1 MGNNPR
7 EQFLTRIRLALA
19 GEVRPAPPVTSEKR
33 AARLARGMRP
43 GGLEQFAGA
52 LEGLGVAYDL
62 AANAAE
68 AREAV
73 VRALE
78 AASAVQA
85 AVWEH
90 PLFEAVDLEG
100 ILAEHDVEAL
110 RPPQLQGAGGQGAR
124 LCPKLADAE
133 IGITAADA
141 ALAASGTLILR
152 IGAGRER
159 AVSLLPPIHLAILAA
174 SNLYAGTADLAPLLE
189 SWSEDGLPSA
199 VHCVT
204 GPSSTGDIEYNL
216 VKGMH
221 GPLAVRVVVLAW
233 L

>member
-1 MGNNPR
+1 MENNSR
-7 EQFLTRIRLALA
+7 ELFLTRVRAALA
-19 GEVRPAPPVTSEKR
+19 DEVRPAPPVSPKR
-33 AARLARGMRP
+33 RADRLARGMRP
-43 GGLEQFAGA
+43 GGLERFADA
-52 LEGLGVAYDL
+52 LQGLGVAFDQ

-73 VRALE
+73 IRALL
-78 AASAVQA
+78 AADAAQA

-90 PLFEAVDLEG
+90 PLLEPINLAG
-100 ILAEHDVEAL
+100 VLAEKDVEAL
-110 RPPQLQGAGGQGAR
+110 RPQSLQGADGQGDR
-124 LCPKLADAE
+124 LCPKLAGAQ

-141 ALAASGTLILR
+141 ALAESGTLILR
-152 IGAGRER
+152 IGLGRER
-159 AVSLLPPIHLAILAA
+159 AVSLLPPVHLAILAA
-174 SNLYAGTADLAPLLE
+174 SNLHEGTADLPPLLE
-189 SWSEDGLPSA
+189 SWREDGLPSA
-199 VHCVT
+199 VHCVS